1 MKKRIGVLI
10 PLLVLA
16 VVAAWYFSRNG
27 NGRGDV
33 LSASGTVEATDADLG
48 FQAPGRVASIAVRE
62 GDQVTA
68 GEELAR
74 LDARELEASLRAA
87 NAQLS
92 AAQARLTELER
103 GSRPQELATAEAA
116 ARSAAQRA
124 EEARRN
130 AERARTLF
138 DGGAISRQ
146 AMDQAETALEVAVAA
161 QEQAEEQL
169 ALLREGPRTE
179 TISAQ
184 RALVEQARANATRV
198 EATLSNAVINAPF
211 AGVVTERHREP
222 GETVQPG
229 APVLTILDPGDRW
242 VRIYIRE
249 DQIGLVQIGLAADI
263 VSDSYPDHAY
273 EGEVVFIGSEAE
285 FTPRNVQTQE
295 ERIKLVYPVKVRI
308 TGDPD
313 FELKPG
319 VPADVTLRSVG
330 A

>member
-10 PLLVLA
+10 PLLVLVA
-16 VVAAWYFSRNG
+16 VAAWYFTRNG
-27 NGRGDV
+27 DGRGDM
-33 LSASGTVEATDADLG
+33 LFASGTVEATDADLG
-48 FQAPGRVASIAVRE
+48 FQAPGRVESIAVRE
-62 GDQVTA
+62 GDEVMA
-68 GEELAR
+68 GQEIAR
-74 LDARELEASLRAA
+74 LDARELDAALGAA

-92 AAQARLTELER
+92 AAQARLTELES

-124 EEARRN
+124 DEARRN

-146 AMDQAETALEVAVAA
+146 AMDQAATALEVAVAA

-169 ALLREGPRTE
+169 ALVREGPRAE
-179 TISAQ
+179 TIHAQ
-184 RALVEQARANATRV
+184 RALVEQARANATRA
-198 EATLSNAVINAPF
+198 EATLANAVVTAPF

-229 APVLTILDPGDRW
+229 APVLTILDPSDRW

-249 DQIGLVQIGLAADI
+249 DQIGLVQLGLAADI
-263 VSDSYPDHAY
+263 VSDSYPDHTY
-273 EGEVVFIGSEAE
+273 EGEVIFIGSEAE
-285 FTPRNVQTQE
+285 FTPRNVQTRE
-295 ERIKLVYPVKVRI
+295 ERTKLVYPVKVRI

-319 VPADVTLRSVG
+319 VPADVTLRSAG

>member
-10 PLLVLA
+10 PLLVLVA
-16 VVAAWYFSRNG
+16 VAAWYFTRNG
-27 NGRGDV
+27 DGRGDM
-33 LSASGTVEATDADLG
+33 LFASGTVEATDADLG
-48 FQAPGRVASIAVRE
+48 FQAPGRVESIAVRE
-62 GDQVTA
+62 GDEVTA
-68 GEELAR
+68 GQEIAR
-74 LDARELEASLRAA
+74 LDARELDAALGAA

-92 AAQARLTELER
+92 AAQARLTELES

-124 EEARRN
+124 DEARRN

-146 AMDQAETALEVAVAA
+146 AMDQAATALEVAVAA

-169 ALLREGPRTE
+169 ALVREGPRAE
-179 TISAQ
+179 TIHAQ
-184 RALVEQARANATRV
+184 RALVEQARANATRA
-198 EATLSNAVINAPF
+198 EATLANAVVTAPF

-229 APVLTILDPGDRW
+229 APVLTILDPSDRW

-249 DQIGLVQIGLAADI
+249 DQIGLVQLGLAADI
-263 VSDSYPDHAY
+263 VSDSYPDHTY
-273 EGEVVFIGSEAE
+273 EGEVIFIGSEAE
-285 FTPRNVQTQE
+285 FTPRNVQTRE
-295 ERIKLVYPVKVRI
+295 ERTKLVYPVKVRI

-319 VPADVTLRSVG
+319 VPADVTLRSAG